1 MFKKFKKNDLII
13 TNQIRSKLLTKHFYN
28 LTSVNSVR
36 LTLNLNKLKSFNDD
50 VILEGLFLLE
60 FFSSLKGNI
69 NYYKKMYQ
77 EVNLQ
82 LSSILRKSYIFYLF
96 LILKI
101 FYFPIVVRRNV
112 ALTTT
117 FDKLFNYSFTLS
129 DINMLVMLPDIYF
142 KWNTPINCFFHL
154 NSNKLEKSKLFL
166 SYWNF
171 PQIK

>member
-28 LTSVNSVR
+28 QTSVNSVR

-101 FYFPIVVRRNV
+101 FYFPIVIRRNV

-142 KWNTPINCFFHL
+142 K
-154 NSNKLEKSKLFL
+154 
-166 SYWNF
+166 
-171 PQIK
+171 

>member
-101 FYFPIVVRRNV
+101 FYFPIVIRRNV

-142 KWNTPINCFFHL
+142 K
-154 NSNKLEKSKLFL
+154 
-166 SYWNF
+166 
-171 PQIK
+171 

>member
-28 LTSVNSVR
+28 QTSVNSVR

-142 KWNTPINCFFHL
+142 K
-154 NSNKLEKSKLFL
+154 
-166 SYWNF
+166 
-171 PQIK
+171 